1 MDKKPPSLKKVAFT
15 VVKFVVVGLVGI
27 AMVLSM
33 MPLSFA

>member
-15 VVKFVVVGLVGI
+15 VFKFVVVGLVGI

-33 MPLSFA
+33 MPLAFV